1 MIHVGGFLGEAS
13 RTDSDR
19 RRRCIRAEVAVAAI
33 MALVGAQG
41 ASAGEYFHT
50 RPFHPLL
57 CDTAIAAAQRAGR
70 FGADSDCDLRLLAE
84 GLYCRALQGDLAALD
99 ASIVV
104 FERVV
109 ERAPFDLYAHLEL
122 AGALQQRFRAS
133 PRATQALERA
143 LSLLPTA
150 TVGDAHAALSA
161 RMASNLDLL
170 RAAARGAVA
179 ERQMHTAHGGDGTL
193 DGEPLQQ
200 QASLAAVARF
210 APCAARQLATDGG
223 GT

>member
-1 MIHVGGFLGEAS
+1 MIHVGGFPRVAS

-19 RRRCIRAEVAVAAI
+19 RRRCIRAVVVVAT
-33 MALVGAQG
+33 MLALDGARG
-41 ASAGEYFHT
+41 ASAGEYFHA

-70 FGADSDCDLRLLAE
+70 FGADSDCDLRLLAA

-109 ERAPFDLYAHLEL
+109 ARAPSDLFAHLEL

-133 PRATQALERA
+133 PRAMQAQQRA
-143 LSLLPTA
+143 LALLPTA
-150 TVGDAHAALSA
+150 TVGDARAALSV

-170 RAAARGAVA
+170 GAAAQGAVA
-179 ERQMHTAHGGDGTL
+179 ERQLLARHGGDRTL
-193 DGEPLQQ
+193 DGDPLQR
-200 QASLAAVARF
+200 QAGLAAVARF
-210 APCAARQLATDGG
+210 APCAAHELATDGG